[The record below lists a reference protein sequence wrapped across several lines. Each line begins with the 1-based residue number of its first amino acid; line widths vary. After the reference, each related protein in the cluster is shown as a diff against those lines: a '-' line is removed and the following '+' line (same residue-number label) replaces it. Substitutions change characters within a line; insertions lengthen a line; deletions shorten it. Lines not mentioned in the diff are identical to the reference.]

1 MPQLEIAAELSCNH
15 LGSLSRALAIVDAA
29 ADAGANLFKVQ
40 VWQRDT
46 MCVDKDFMLD
56 SGPWKGRKLFNLYE
70 EAWTPWDWL
79 PDIWERCRLRGLE
92 PFGAAFDAASVDY
105 LDALGVKRHK
115 VASFELVDLPL
126 IRYMASKRKPMI
138 LSTGMADE
146 DEVQRAF
153 WLAREGGDEVTVL
166 NCVSAYPADP
176 ASFDLRGMRGIFGGP
191 FGLSDHSKGIGVAV
205 AAAALG
211 ASYIE
216 KHLTLRRADG
226 GPDAGFSMEQAE
238 FAAMVTACRQAH
250 AAVQRRTGPTV
261 EDRSLRRSLWVVKPT
276 QAGQPW
282 VLGDNVRTARPARGL
297 PCATDL
303 TRKVAAFDVPA
314 GSALAADMLK

>member
-1 MPQLEIAAELSCNH
+1 MSRLELCAEISANH
-15 LGSLSRALAIVDAA
+15 LGSLDRALAIVDAA
-29 ADAGANLFKVQ
+29 ADAGADLLKVQ
-40 VWQRDT
+40 TWTPGT
-46 MCVDKDFMLD
+46 MCISRECTLNH
-56 SGPWKGRKLFNLYE
+56 GPWAGRKLCDLYE
-70 EAWTPWDWL
+70 EAFTPWEWHAPIFKRAL
-79 PDIWERCRLRGLE
+79 ARGME
-92 PFGAAFDAASVDY
+92 PFGAAFDNGAVDF
-105 LDALGVKRHK
+105 LCSLGVKRLK

-153 WLAREGGDEVTVL
+153 WLAREGADEVTVL
-166 NCVSAYPADP
+166 HCVSAYPADP
-176 ASFDLRGMRGIFGGP
+176 ASFDLRGMRGVFGGP

-216 KHLTLRRADG
+216 KHLTIRREDRG
-226 GPDAGFSMEQAE
+226 LDAGFSMEPAE

-250 AAVQRRTGPTV
+250 AAVQPRTGPTV

-276 QAGQPW
+276 QAGQSW
-282 VLGDNVRTARPARGL
+282 VLGDNVRTARPAHGL

-303 TRKVAAFDVPA
+303 NGKVAAFDVPA